1 MRKWRQWYQFE
12 WSIHRSFLIFS
23 ALFPSFEFKEL
34 KCAAN
39 PKPLIINAFKTAIW
53 DSFQTFRWPI
63 LHASSFQ
70 KLQKKKKKR
79 KRNKKKEKQKTTHI
93 EGWYLSSA
101 NEYFV
106 QTDQADII

>member
-1 MRKWRQWYQFE
+1 MPLKQLFE
-12 WSIHRSFLIFS
+12 IHSKLSGDLSFMLV
-23 ALFPSFEFKEL
+23 
-34 KCAAN
+34 
-39 PKPLIINAFKTAIW
+39 
-53 DSFQTFRWPI
+53 
-63 LHASSFQ
+63 ASRNY
-70 KLQKKKKKR
+70 KKKKR